1 MIKFKSLY
9 DILSKLSYF
18 LKLFYV
24 SNVILRFFNLLYKN
38 VFKQNN
44 KIFLFSNMNLSCK
57 MPQESF
63 FFVD

>member
-1 MIKFKSLY
+1 MIKFKILY

-44 KIFLFSNMNLSCK
+44 KIF
-57 MPQESF
+57 
-63 FFVD
+63 